1 MTHPLPPLAREG
13 WPFLALAT
21 GLALLSTWLWGWGL
35 VSGILW
41 LALLPLILFFWD
53 SSRAVPTQSGAI
65 VSPAD
70 GRILKIEKVR
80 DHYANRDALRISVFM
95 GVFSAHTNRSCVDGV
110 VKHVQYF
117 PRLIGKKAAP
127 HHEQAERSA
136 MVIESDGQIVTLV
149 QVAGQIARHVLC
161 HAKVG
166 DTLTRGQR
174 YGQIRFGSRVDVYLP
189 PHAVPLVASGQRVS
203 ATTTI
208 LATLPKA

>member
-1 MTHPLPPLAREG
+1 MAREG
-13 WPFLALAT
+13 WPYLALAT
-21 GLALLSTWLWGWGL
+21 GLAALSTFLWGWGL

-41 LALLPLILFFWD
+41 VALLPLLLFFRD
-53 SSRAVPTQSGAI
+53 SSRAIPTESGAI
-65 VSPAD
+65 LSPAD
-70 GRILKIEKVR
+70 GRILNIEKVR

-95 GVFSAHTNRSCVDGV
+95 SVFSAHTNRSCVDGV

-117 PRLIGKKAAP
+117 PRLLGKKANP
-127 HHEQAERSA
+127 GHDQSERSA
-136 MVIESDGQIVTLV
+136 MVIESGGQIVTLV

-174 YGQIRFGSRVDVYLP
+174 YGRVRFGARVDVYLP

>member
-1 MTHPLPPLAREG
+1 MAREG
-13 WPFLALAT
+13 WPYLALAT
-21 GLALLSTWLWGWGL
+21 GLAALSTYLWGWGW

-41 LALLPLILFFWD
+41 LAVLPLLLFFRD

-65 VSPAD
+65 LSPAD
-70 GRILKIEKVR
+70 GRILKIEQVR

-95 GVFSAHTNRSCVDGV
+95 GWFSAHTNRSCVDGV

-117 PRLIGKKAAP
+117 PRLTGSKSGP
-127 HHEQAERSA
+127 RQDPAEHSA
-136 MVIESDGQIVTLV
+136 MVIESGGQIVTLV

-174 YGQIRFGSRVDVYLP
+174 YGRIRFGSRVDVYLP

>member
-1 MTHPLPPLAREG
+1 MAREG
-13 WPFLALAT
+13 WPYLALAT
-21 GLALLSTWLWGWGL
+21 GLAALSTFLWGWGL

-41 LALLPLILFFWD
+41 LALLPLLLFFRD
-53 SSRAVPTQSGAI
+53 SSRAVPTESGAI
-65 VSPAD
+65 LSPAD
-70 GRILKIEKVR
+70 GRILKIEQVR

-117 PRLIGKKAAP
+117 PRLTGNKAGP
-127 HHEQAERSA
+127 RQDPAEHSA
-136 MVIESDGQIVTLV
+136 MVIESGGQIVTLV

-174 YGQIRFGSRVDVYLP
+174 YGRIRFGSRVDVYLP

>member
-1 MTHPLPPLAREG
+1 MAREG
-13 WPFLALAT
+13 WPYLALAT
-21 GLALLSTWLWGWGL
+21 GLAALSTYLWGWGL

-41 LALLPLILFFWD
+41 LALLPLLLFFRD
-53 SSRAVPTQSGAI
+53 SSRAVPTESGAI

-70 GRILKIEKVR
+70 GRILKIEQVR

-95 GVFSAHTNRSCVDGV
+95 GVFSAHTNRSCVDGI

-117 PRLIGKKAAP
+117 PRLAGKKAGP
-127 HHEQAERSA
+127 RQDQAEHSA
-136 MVIESDGQIVTLV
+136 MVIESGGQIVTLV

-174 YGQIRFGSRVDVYLP
+174 YGRIRFGSRVDVYLP